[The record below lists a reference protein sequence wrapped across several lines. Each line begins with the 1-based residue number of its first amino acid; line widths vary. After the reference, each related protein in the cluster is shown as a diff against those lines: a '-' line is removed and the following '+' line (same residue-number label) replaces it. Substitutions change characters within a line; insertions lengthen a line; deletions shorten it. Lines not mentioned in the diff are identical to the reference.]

1 MPSVSNGLVS
11 AKARSSVTQ
20 AAEYSREEPFMATEH
35 VQDPTSSSEPTPER
49 TMNRPPRFMKLA
61 WWMVLLL
68 AVVMVCITG
77 FQHSSQVRQLR
88 ATAVNVNAGDT
99 RENVL
104 SSLGPPP
111 AQYISEFAP
120 QDGPG
125 SVTGVAYG
133 GSLNLLR
140 SMLDH
145 GVYRALNGYPDWY
158 NKHIAQHIEDWPVV
172 IEFDGSGTVTTVK
185 R

>member
-1 MPSVSNGLVS
+1 
-11 AKARSSVTQ
+11 
-20 AAEYSREEPFMATEH
+20 MATEH
-35 VQDPTSSSEPTPER
+35 VQDATSSSEPTPER
-49 TMNRPPRFMKLA
+49 RPKNRPQRFMKLA
-61 WWMVLLL
+61 RWMVLLL
-68 AVVMVCITG
+68 AVAMVCITI
-77 FQHSSQVRQLR
+77 FQHKSQVRQLR
-88 ATAVNVNAGDT
+88 ATAVNVNPGDT

-104 SSLGPPP
+104 LSLGPPP

-120 QDGPG
+120 RGGPG
-125 SVTGVAYG
+125 SVTGLAYG

-140 SMLDH
+140 SMLDY